1 MGYWQDLL
9 AENPTMINATLN
21 STGPFRWFLHESL
34 LDDKPLDRMVT
45 ELILMRG
52 SQYDGGSAGFSMA
65 AQNDSPFAA
74 TGHIIGSAFLG
85 LDLQCARCHDSPYHS
100 TKQQDLYALA
110 AMFGRKPTS
119 VPKTSSVPA
128 AFFESQ
134 TRESLIKV
142 SLKPGEA
149 VEGDIAFTRAG
160 KTVAASGASLL
171 EQAEEAGLTPEFGC
185 RMGICFSCTRTKT
198 AGTVRNILT
207 GEESAVPDEEVRICV
222 TAAAGDCHI
231 DL

>member
-1 MGYWQDLL
+1 MPDYKDTDTWLC
-9 AENPTMINATLN
+9 
-21 STGPFRWFLHESL
+21 GPPGLVELVRAAYG
-34 LDDKPLDRMVT
+34 DDP
-45 ELILMRG
+45 
-52 SQYDGGSAGFSMA
+52 A
-65 AQNDSPFAA
+65 AQGRLRMEFFKPVVARAA
-74 TGHIIGSAFLG
+74 
-85 LDLQCARCHDSPYHS
+85 
-100 TKQQDLYALA
+100 
-110 AMFGRKPTS
+110 
-119 VPKTSSVPA
+119 
-128 AFFESQ
+128 
-134 TRESLIKV
+134 
-142 SLKPGEA
+142 KPGEA

-160 KTVAASGASLL
+160 RTVAASGASLL